1 MPIHPIEYR
10 YGSAEMKTVF
20 ERSSW
25 LEKMLKVE
33 ATLAGAHAEVGDI
46 PVEAA
51 KAISEKASL
60 KHVSLDAVARYEK
73 QIGHEVMSVVKAL
86 SDACGASGGYVH
98 LGATSADITDTVLAL
113 QVKEALALIR
123 RDLEQLMGLLAE
135 DAEKYRETICL
146 GRTHG
151 VAAIPMPF
159 GFKFA
164 VWASEARRHLERL
177 NEAEP
182 RACRGKMSGAI
193 GTMAG
198 LGKNALR
205 VQELMMAK
213 LGLQASEVSTQV
225 VPRDGLAEFL
235 GLVCL
240 ISSFLDKIANEVR
253 NLQRTEIREVE
264 EPFEEERQVGSST
277 MPHKRNPE
285 KCEKVC
291 GLARTIR
298 GYARTALENTVLEHE
313 RDLTNSSCE
322 RIMIPEA
329 CILLDEQLKTMLKVI
344 RGLIVYPENML
355 RNIEATR
362 GLAMSEAAM
371 LALAEKG
378 PGRQWA
384 HELIRRYSMEA
395 WRGPLSLPEILKRS
409 PEARKYLTDE
419 EVDAI
424 FDPKGYL
431 GTSQQQIDKVV
442 AETRLFLKS
451 ARKPET
457 KQR

>member
-1 MPIHPIEYR
+1 LPIHPIEYR
-10 YGSAEMKTVF
+10 YGSAEMRAVF
-20 ERSSW
+20 DRSSW
-25 LEKMLKVE
+25 LEKMLRVE
-33 ATLAGAHAEVGDI
+33 AALAEAHAEVGDI

-51 KAISEKASL
+51 RAISENASL
-60 KHVSLDAVARYEK
+60 KHVTLEAVARYEK
-73 QIGHEVMSVVKAL
+73 EIGHEVMCVVKAL
-86 SDACGASGGYVH
+86 SDASGRFGGYVH
-98 LGATSADITDTVLAL
+98 LGATSADITDSVLAL
-113 QVKEALALIR
+113 QVKEALSIIR
-123 RDLEQLMGLLAE
+123 KDLMELTSLLAQS
-135 DAEKYRETICL
+135 AERYRDTVCL

-164 VWASEARRHLERL
+164 VWASEAKRHLERL

-182 RACRGKMSGAI
+182 RICRGKMSGAI

-198 LGKNALR
+198 LGKNAFK
-205 VQELMMAK
+205 VQELTMGK
-213 LGLQASEVSTQV
+213 LGIRASEISTQV
-225 VPRDGLAEFL
+225 VPRDGLAEFI
-235 GLVCL
+235 GLLCL
-240 ISSFLDKIANEVR
+240 VSSYLDKIANEVR

-264 EPFEEERQVGSST
+264 EPFEERSQVGSST

-322 RIMIPEA
+322 RVMVPEA
-329 CILLDEQLKTMLKVI
+329 CILLDEQLKTMLKVM

-355 RNIEATR
+355 RNIEGTR

-371 LALAEKG
+371 LALAAKG

-384 HELIRRYSMEA
+384 HELTRRYSMEA
-395 WRGPLSLPEILKRS
+395 WRGPLGLAEILKKS
-409 PEARKYLTDE
+409 PEVRKYLTDQ
-419 EVDAI
+419 EVDAL
-424 FDPKGYL
+424 FDPESYL
-431 GTSQQQIDKVV
+431 GTSQQQIDNVV
-442 AETRLFLKS
+442 AETHLFLES
-451 ARKPET
+451 YGVPKPKEG
-457 KQR
+457 